1 MRKTLASSALL
12 LLSPGL
18 LFAGTV
24 SGKITF
30 TGTPAKPK
38 TIDMSKEPNCAKAY
52 TTPPVTESLVA
63 GAGNTLDNVVVYISA
78 GAPDE
83 KSAPSQAVT
92 FEQKNCRYT
101 PHVLAMQVNQELKVV
116 NSDQTSHNSTRWRS

>member
-1 MRKTLASSALL
+1 MRPMKFFVASTLL
-12 LLSPGL
+12 LCPSLAL
-18 LFAGTV
+18 AGTV
-24 SGKITF
+24 SGKVAF

-52 TTPPVTESLVA
+52 STPPVTESVVT

-83 KSAPSQAVT
+83 GTTPPQAVT
-92 FEQKNCRYT
+92 FEQNNCPYT
-101 PHVLAMQVNQELKVV
+101 PHLPAMPVNQELKGA
-116 NSDQTSHNSTRWRS
+116 NFDQTP

>member
-1 MRKTLASSALL
+1 MRSTKVFITSALL
-12 LLSPGL
+12 LCPSLML
-18 LFAGTV
+18 
-24 SGKITF
+24 

-52 TTPPVTESLVA
+52 TTPPLTESVVT

-92 FEQKNCRYT
+92 FEQHNCRYT
-101 PHVLAMQVNQELKVV
+101 PHVLAGGRFFVG
-116 NSDQTSHNSTRWRS
+116 R

>member
-1 MRKTLASSALL
+1 MMRFTRSFVAFALML
-12 LLSPGL
+12 LCPGL
-18 LFAGTV
+18 LLAGTV
-24 SGKITF
+24 SGKVTF

-52 TTPPVTESLVA
+52 TTPPLTESIVA

-83 KSAPSQAVT
+83 KSGPSQAVNL
-92 FEQKNCRYT
+92 EQKNWPYT
-101 PHVLAMQVNQELKVV
+101 AHG
-116 NSDQTSHNSTRWRS
+116 